1 MKSTLPEFLL
11 HWAAEAPDSIFLAE
25 PETGAEIGYGA
36 TARRVAGLRGEL
48 RRRGIGRGDRVA
60 VLADNG
66 IPWVVT
72 YLAAMAHGAVAVSL
86 NTRQAAGDLAPVLA
100 RFDPAVIVGDDAY
113 LARVPAEQ
121 ADQALRTADLGDLAN
136 GRGIEGSEA
145 HAEELA
151 GICQT
156 SGTTGEPKGVMLSHE
171 ALVRN
176 ALTFAQLFQSG
187 PDTRTPILAPLFHNT
202 GYNDCLAHMLVAGGR
217 ADLHRRFDAG
227 TVGRA
232 ILAGDY
238 GYVIAVPTMYGRM
251 TAALEGVAPS
261 AAAPWLA
268 YGGAPMPAAVAERF
282 GRLVPGARLV
292 NVYGFSEATAITHY
306 LPWRPGAR
314 DLAAIG
320 VAVPGTLDRINAEG
334 ELQVRTP
341 TAMMGYWRDERATR
355 AKYED
360 GWLRTGDLAAR
371 GDDGMLRL
379 IGRIDDLINRGGEKI
394 SPVEVEAA
402 LSAHP
407 DVLEAAVV
415 GLDDPDLGQVAGAAV
430 APRPGSGLDAAALAA
445 FLAGRIADFKR
456 PARFAFL
463 DSLPRNPSGKVLKDV
478 VRAILEDSA
487 L

>member
-1 MKSTLPEFLL
+1 MNSTLPEFLL
-11 HWAAEAPDSIFLAE
+11 HWAAEAPDRIFLAE
-25 PETGAEIGYGA
+25 AGTGVELTYGA
-36 TARRVAGLRGEL
+36 AAQRVAGLRGEL

-60 VLADNG
+60 ILADNG
-66 IPWVVT
+66 IPWVLT
-72 YLAAMAHGAVAVSL
+72 YLAAMTHGAVAVSL
-86 NTRQAAGDLAPVLA
+86 NTRQAAGDLGLVLA

-113 LARVPAEQ
+113 LADIPAAYADRALGTANFSDIAHARGIDGSDAQ
-121 ADQALRTADLGDLAN
+121 ADD
-136 GRGIEGSEA
+136 
-145 HAEELA
+145 LA

-171 ALVRN
+171 ALARN
-176 ALTFAQLFQSG
+176 ALTFAHIFQSG
-187 PDTRTPILAPLFHNT
+187 PDTRTPVLVPLFHNT

-217 ADLHRRFDAG
+217 VDLHRRFDAG
-227 TVGRA
+227 ATGRA

-251 TAALEGVAPS
+251 SAALEGMTPS

-306 LPWRPGAR
+306 LPWRPGER
-314 DLAAIG
+314 DLSAIG
-320 VAVPGTLDRINAEG
+320 IAVPGTLDRISAEG
-334 ELQVRTP
+334 ELQVRSP
-341 TAMMGYWRDERATR
+341 TAMMGYWRDPEATR
-355 AKYED
+355 AMYED
-360 GWLRTGDLAAR
+360 GWLRAGDLAAR

-394 SPVEVEAA
+394 SPIEVEDA

-407 DVLEAAVV
+407 DVIEAAVV
-415 GLDDPDLGQVAGAAV
+415 GLPDSDLGQVAAAVV
-430 APRPGSGLDAAALAA
+430 APRPGSGLDAATLTD

-456 PARFAFL
+456 PARIAFL
-463 DSLPRNPSGKVLKDV
+463 EALPRNSNGKVIKDA
-478 VRAILEDSA
+478 VRRILEDGTA
-487 L
+487 

>member
-1 MKSTLPEFLL
+1 MNSTLPEFLL
-11 HWAAEAPDSIFLAE
+11 HWAAEAPERVFLAE
-25 PETGAEIGYGA
+25 AGTGAELSYGA
-36 TARRVAGLRGEL
+36 AARRVAGLRGEL
-48 RRRGIGRGDRVA
+48 RRRGVGRGDRVA
-60 VLADNG
+60 ILADNG

-100 RFDPAVIVGDDAY
+100 RFDPVAILGDDDY
-113 LARVPAEQ
+113 LARVPAGFARRVLRA
-121 ADQALRTADLGDLAN
+121 ADFGGLTG
-136 GRGIEGSEA
+136 GRGLDGSEA
-145 HAEELA
+145 RAEELA

-156 SGTTGEPKGVMLSHE
+156 SGTTGEPKGVMLSHD
-171 ALVRN
+171 ALARN
-176 ALTFAQLFQSG
+176 ALTFAHIFQSG
-187 PDTRTPILAPLFHNT
+187 PDTRTPILVPLFHNT

-217 ADLHRRFDAG
+217 ADLHRRFDAAA
-227 TVGRA
+227 TGRA

-251 TAALEGVAPS
+251 TAALADPASSG
-261 AAAPWLA
+261 AAPWLA

-314 DLAAIG
+314 DLSAIG
-320 VAVPGTLDRINAEG
+320 IATPGTLDRISAEG
-334 ELQVRTP
+334 ELQIRSP
-341 TAMMGYWRDERATR
+341 TAMIGYWRDPEATR
-355 AKYED
+355 TKYDD
-360 GWLRTGDLAAR
+360 GWLRTGDLAVR

-379 IGRIDDLINRGGEKI
+379 VGRIDDIINRGGEKI

-415 GLDDPDLGQVAGAAV
+415 GVPDPDLGQVAAAVV
-430 APRPGSGLDAAALAA
+430 APRPGSKLDAAALAA

-456 PARFAFL
+456 PARIAFL
-463 DSLPRNPSGKVLKDV
+463 EALPRNPNGKVIKNA
-478 VRAILEDSA
+478 VRRILEDGA
-487 L
+487 E